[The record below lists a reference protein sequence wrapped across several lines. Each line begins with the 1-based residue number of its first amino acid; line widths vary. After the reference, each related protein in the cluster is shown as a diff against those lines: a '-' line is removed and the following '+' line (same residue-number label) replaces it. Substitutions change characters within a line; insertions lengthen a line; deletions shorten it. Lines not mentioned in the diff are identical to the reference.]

1 MLCHESRV
9 EIKKIWQKGNREKRG
24 TSHRMKTWNWKTF
37 TRSATVVHPG
47 KITKSLST
55 VCPPGKTWQLWR
67 LVTLEMLWLLFKNK
81 ISAEWIN
88 LDLSDEL
95 VSFTSDLSAIHVH
108 WLWNW
113 SNNWNCYLYLARLFL
128 FMEYFFFLNSDE
140 HSSAGVYH
148 NGIPQTSFCWRSLL
162 ICIFT
167 FLWIYKNVFPYER
180 PNTEYHTKNTLNC
193 HIHCKVHILGQNDRD
208 ECSNIVNLTINFCS
222 NTN

>member
-1 MLCHESRV
+1 MTERLEKSSYEASRQSGIQWTGIVTASKETDIRNGLALCSAMNRV

-67 LVTLEMLWLLFKNK
+67 HVTLEMLWLLFKNK

-128 FMEYFFFLNSDE
+128 FMKYFFLKLRRAFF
-140 HSSAGVYH
+140 G
-148 NGIPQTSFCWRSLL
+148 RS
-162 ICIFT
+162 
-167 FLWIYKNVFPYER
+167 VP
-180 PNTEYHTKNTLNC
+180 
-193 HIHCKVHILGQNDRD
+193 
-208 ECSNIVNLTINFCS
+208 
-222 NTN
+222 